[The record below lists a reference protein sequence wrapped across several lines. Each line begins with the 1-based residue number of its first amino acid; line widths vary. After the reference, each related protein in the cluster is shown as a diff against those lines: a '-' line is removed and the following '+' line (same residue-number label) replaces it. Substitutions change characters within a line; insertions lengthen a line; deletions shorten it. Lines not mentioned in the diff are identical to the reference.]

1 MGKAKRD
8 GIRQRGD
15 AYLVDI
21 TVGGKRRT
29 ATCKTYEEARVKR
42 LQMEAEML
50 ENIQPQAAATCWTLG
65 QALQVTTEVRW
76 LNTRNE
82 AKAIACAKE
91 AIKYFGADRPM
102 DTITTVDI
110 DGLVRHL
117 RLHGNKAATINR
129 KLAALSALFTD
140 AIERDGCSKRP
151 KIIRQAEP
159 THRVRYLT
167 LEEES
172 LALSLLQQWQQPV
185 IRDAFIVLVD
195 TGMRVGELLALAPR
209 DVDMREN
216 IISIWQNKG
225 DLPRSVPMTARVQEV
240 ILRRL
245 EGARVFDD
253 LHREGLRYWWERV
266 RAAMGMDEDPQFV
279 PHALRHTCATRLVQA
294 GVSLYVVQK
303 ILGHSNIQV
312 TSRYSHLSERELR
325 GAIDVLQEAVT
336 RHLPQG
342 RVHPLPASRCGAP
355 QHVAEGGRSR
365 LAASA

>member
-1 MGKAKRD
+1 MGNKKRD

-15 AYLVDI
+15 SYLVDV
-21 TVGGKRRT
+21 TVHGKRRT

-50 ENIQPQAAATCWTLG
+50 EDTQPQAATTCWTLG
-65 QALQVTTEVRW
+65 QALKVSTEVRW
-76 LNTRNE
+76 LNTRNGT
-82 AKAIACAKE
+82 KAIACAKE
-91 AIKYFGADRPM
+91 VVDHFGSERSM
-102 DTITTVDI
+102 DTITTVDV
-110 DGLVRHL
+110 DGLVRRL
-117 RLHGNKAATINR
+117 RLNGNKAGTINR

-140 AIERDGCSKRP
+140 AVEREGCSKRP

-167 LEEES
+167 PEEES
-172 LALSLLQQWQQPV
+172 LALSLLQQWGQAV
-185 IRDAFIVLVD
+185 VRDAFVVLVD

-209 DVDMREN
+209 DIDTREN

-240 ILRRL
+240 VMRRL
-245 EGARVFDD
+245 EAARVFDD
-253 LHREGLRYWWERV
+253 LHRETLRYWWDRL
-266 RAAMGMDEDPQFV
+266 RSAMDMDDDAQFV

-336 RHLPQG
+336 KRLPQG
-342 RVHPLPASRCGAP
+342 RVHPLPATCCEPP
-355 QHVAEGGRSR
+355 QHVADE
-365 LAASA
+365 AASKLRATV